1 MHERKCQIR
10 MLKEDFEKVE
20 GYQSQDEKDENPA
33 GRGERVIQI
42 HSDRRYNKDLG
53 LKRTQCPVL

>member
-1 MHERKCQIR
+1 